1 MERMSSKKTKG
12 VVVVP
17 IQRKRLHPFSGTP
30 HRRTGTKIAPANINS
45 LNGYQTAYSAQHD
58 YNKKNEYD
66 RTLFNEQRK
75 KEMESTALGT
85 IGFEM
90 SEILSKH
97 TKPMIQPRIIRLR
110 SHRHRSARSKL
121 TFNESLASFTKH
133 DTSSILSSIPS
144 IKLHQKQ
151 NKNRKSFRSTKINIG
166 NEFENLS
173 SFFENDEKKKKKQRR
188 RIGAICLPC
197 PMRCCF
203 AMIVGAV
210 LLPMGLTALLTYI
223 FTSKHTTT
231 MLTTST
237 TTTTTTS
244 PTTTPT
250 PPCVPTSVGSAN
262 ILYNA
267 TTGNVQYSCFAYAW
281 TSPTTGPV
289 TLAFQ
294 LRNDPS
300 IWNLDDVTVY
310 AGATEMLNNTGFETG
325 SLSPWVRTTPNG
337 ACGGLAG
344 GVDAFCIP
352 FSGFY
357 ALCDES
363 TGCADEISQQFTA
376 TAGQLYIVSF
386 WLKSDSASAGMSV
399 TVTLS

>member
-386 WLKSDSASAGMSV
+386 WLKSDSTGAGMSV

>member
-1 MERMSSKKTKG
+1 MQRQQQ
-12 VVVVP
+12 VLVRRQVQHQLRQQLP
-17 IQRKRLHPFSGTP
+17 IPQQQLQFVF
-30 HRRTGTKIAPANINS
+30 IV
-45 LNGYQTAYSAQHD
+45 
-58 YNKKNEYD
+58 
-66 RTLFNEQRK
+66 
-75 KEMESTALGT
+75 
-85 IGFEM
+85 
-90 SEILSKH
+90 
-97 TKPMIQPRIIRLR
+97 
-110 SHRHRSARSKL
+110 
-121 TFNESLASFTKH
+121 LA
-133 DTSSILSSIPS
+133 
-144 IKLHQKQ
+144 
-151 NKNRKSFRSTKINIG
+151 
-166 NEFENLS
+166 
-173 SFFENDEKKKKKQRR
+173 
-188 RIGAICLPC
+188 
-197 PMRCCF
+197 
-203 AMIVGAV
+203 
-210 LLPMGLTALLTYI
+210 
-223 FTSKHTTT
+223 
-231 MLTTST
+231 
-237 TTTTTTS
+237 TTTTTS

>member
-1 MERMSSKKTKG
+1 
-12 VVVVP
+12 
-17 IQRKRLHPFSGTP
+17 
-30 HRRTGTKIAPANINS
+30 
-45 LNGYQTAYSAQHD
+45 
-58 YNKKNEYD
+58 
-66 RTLFNEQRK
+66 
-75 KEMESTALGT
+75 MESTALGT